1 MILDK
6 IYVFRFS
13 VDIIVVICVMLW
25 LVDNISTILDTRCG
39 IMVG

>member
-25 LVDNISTILDTRCG
+25 LVDIVSR
-39 IMVG
+39 